1 MFAMLWYIAH
11 LIVKHPAVHMNLI
24 TNNRPTIMMLIT
36 KADTGGAQIHVL
48 TLIRHLKDR
57 FQFVLVCGEEGFL
70 TNEVAKLSVEIIIVA
85 ALQRKINLKFDYA
98 ALSELREL
106 FEKRKPDIVHTHSS
120 KAGVLGRIAARK
132 SGSNAIFTAHGWAFT
147 EGAGFLQRSYGLIV
161 EWLVGRLRFD
171 VIAVSE

>member
-132 SGSNAIFTAHGWAFT
+132 SGSNAIFTAHG
-147 EGAGFLQRSYGLIV
+147 
-161 EWLVGRLRFD
+161 
-171 VIAVSE
+171 